1 MESSPDNA
9 GADQYYRMGRVRQ
22 ARQEGVREEPVLKAS
37 QVSRQ
42 LKFGG
47 YGLACGAHRP
57 LITGRE
63 LGWRLR
69 SLAFEATVK
78 ACGVAVAIPQGHSW
92 APNLPIG
99 NQ

>member
-9 GADQYYRMGRVRQ
+9 GTDQYYRMGRARQ

-47 YGLACGAHRP
+47 YGLVCDAHRP
-57 LITGRE
+57 LITGWE
-63 LGWRLR
+63 LGCRLR
-69 SLAFEATVK
+69 SLAFEAMVK
-78 ACGVAVAIPQGHSW
+78 AYGVAVAISQGHSW

-99 NQ
+99 KQ

>member
-1 MESSPDNA
+1 M
-9 GADQYYRMGRVRQ
+9 
-22 ARQEGVREEPVLKAS
+22 LKAS

-47 YGLACGAHRP
+47 YGLACGAHHP
-57 LITGRE
+57 LISGWE
-63 LGWRLR
+63 LGCRLR

-78 ACGVAVAIPQGHSW
+78 ACGVAVAISQGHSW

-99 NQ
+99 KQ

>member
-1 MESSPDNA
+1 M
-9 GADQYYRMGRVRQ
+9 
-22 ARQEGVREEPVLKAS
+22 LKAS

-47 YGLACGAHRP
+47 YGLACDAHRP
-57 LITGRE
+57 LMTGWE
-63 LGWRLR
+63 LGCRLR

-78 ACGVAVAIPQGHSW
+78 ACGVAVAISQGHSW

-99 NQ
+99 KQ

>member
-1 MESSPDNA
+1 MASSPDNA
-9 GADQYYRMGRVRQ
+9 GTDQYYRMGRVRQ

-47 YGLACGAHRP
+47 YGLACDAHRP

-63 LGWRLR
+63 LGCRLR
-69 SLAFEATVK
+69 SLAFEAMVK
-78 ACGVAVAIPQGHSW
+78 ACGVAVAISQGHSW

-99 NQ
+99 KQ